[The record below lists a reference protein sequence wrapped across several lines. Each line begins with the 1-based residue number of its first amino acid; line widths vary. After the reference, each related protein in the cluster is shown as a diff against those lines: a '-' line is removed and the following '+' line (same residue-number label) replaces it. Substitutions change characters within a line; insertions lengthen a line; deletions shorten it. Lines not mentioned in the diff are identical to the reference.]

1 MQTLMQNTWD
11 GCINI
16 RQNNQRT
23 KAISGIKEGHYVIIK
38 GSIHQENIILN
49 VQTTKCT
56 KQQKNTEAKTGK
68 TEKREN

>member
-16 RQNNQRT
+16 RQNNYRT

-38 GSIHQENIILN
+38 GSIHQEDITLN

-56 KQQKNTEAKTGK
+56 KQQKKYLK
-68 TEKREN
+68 QKLVKLKREN